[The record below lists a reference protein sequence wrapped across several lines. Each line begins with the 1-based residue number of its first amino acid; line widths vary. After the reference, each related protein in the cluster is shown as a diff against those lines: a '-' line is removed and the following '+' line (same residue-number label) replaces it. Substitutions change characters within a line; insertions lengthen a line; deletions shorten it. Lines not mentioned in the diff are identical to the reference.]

1 MILIYSFLDS
11 LQTNHIYVV
20 YNIKVIYVI
29 SELFKIMI
37 NRLHIL
43 TESRTYTDYYSEF
56 VKYKG
61 KKIKIV
67 IRLESNRF
75 VARLYLLTNLGL
87 NEFAYSTDF
96 EYDVNKFNCNFDSID
111 NKNEKIKMINTLK
124 DLSRDYITQIF

>member
-1 MILIYSFLDS
+1 
-11 LQTNHIYVV
+11 
-20 YNIKVIYVI
+20 
-29 SELFKIMI
+29 MI

-67 IRLESNRF
+67 VKFESNRF

-87 NEFAYSTDF
+87 NEFAYSSDF
-96 EYDVNKFNCNFDSID
+96 GCDVNKFNCKFGND
-111 NKNEKIKMINTLK
+111 KNEKIKMINTLK
-124 DLSRDYITQIF
+124 DLARDYITKIF

>member
-1 MILIYSFLDS
+1 
-11 LQTNHIYVV
+11 
-20 YNIKVIYVI
+20 
-29 SELFKIMI
+29 MI

-56 VKYKG
+56 VQYKG

-67 IRLESNRF
+67 IKLESNRF

-96 EYDVNKFNCNFDSID
+96 
-111 NKNEKIKMINTLK
+111 
-124 DLSRDYITQIF
+124 

>member
-1 MILIYSFLDS
+1 
-11 LQTNHIYVV
+11 
-20 YNIKVIYVI
+20 
-29 SELFKIMI
+29 MI

-43 TESRTYTDYYSEF
+43 TKSRKYTDYYSEF

-67 IRLESNRF
+67 VKFESNRF
-75 VARLYLLTNLGL
+75 VVHLYLLTNLGL
-87 NEFAYSTDF
+87 NEFADSFDF

>member
-1 MILIYSFLDS
+1 
-11 LQTNHIYVV
+11 
-20 YNIKVIYVI
+20 
-29 SELFKIMI
+29 MI

-67 IRLESNRF
+67 ITLESNRF

-87 NEFAYSTDF
+87 NEFAYSSDF

-124 DLSRDYITQIF
+124 DLARDYITQIF

>member
-1 MILIYSFLDS
+1 
-11 LQTNHIYVV
+11 
-20 YNIKVIYVI
+20 
-29 SELFKIMI
+29 MI

-43 TESRTYTDYYSEF
+43 TESYIYTDYYSEF

-67 IRLESNRF
+67 IKFESTRF

-87 NEFAYSTDF
+87 NEFAYSSDF
-96 EYDVNKFNCNFDSID
+96 GCDVNKFNCKFDNI

-124 DLSRDYITQIF
+124 DLARDYITKIF

>member
-1 MILIYSFLDS
+1 
-11 LQTNHIYVV
+11 
-20 YNIKVIYVI
+20 
-29 SELFKIMI
+29 MI

-43 TESRTYTDYYSEF
+43 TKSRKYTDYYSEF

-67 IRLESNRF
+67 IKFESNRF

-111 NKNEKIKMINTLK
+111 KNGKIKMINILK
-124 DLSRDYITQIF
+124 DLARDYITQIF